1 MSGLTQSDT
10 SMEKAQDQRETLA
23 SMQEITVPDYYKK
36 FSCIGPRCEDT
47 CCNGWN
53 VPIDRDTYHE
63 YKRNQHPVLLP
74 MFKLAVVRNK
84 SALGQN
90 PAHFGLMKMKADQT
104 CHFLQVDKLCAIQTV
119 LGEQALSDT
128 CRIYPRYFNQF
139 GTQREHSLGISCP
152 EAARLILLN
161 PNPIQ
166 FSALKADA
174 TQARTFTSHRF
185 PLTNSVDPE
194 QLAVLNDFRAVII
207 GVLQCR
213 TLSIGGRMMLL
224 GWLLEDA
231 DKVISA
237 KTFAHASELLPVL
250 ERTVSMLAH
259 PTELEAQFALIPSS
273 LPRKLEAM
281 TLLIAKSLTAGA
293 SKRFSECLLAATE
306 GLTGTAPGSDAAL
319 LTQYTQNHAAFYQPF
334 FQDHAYIFENY
345 LVNQVIT
352 RLFPFVRG
360 SYLDLY
366 REMVFNLS
374 ILQVLLVGMAGKD
387 RGLTQDSVIQLFQ
400 SFARKSDHNRSH
412 LDDLISTLQ
421 PGERDSFGHVMWM
434 LKEVDSL
441 PAG

>member
-1 MSGLTQSDT
+1 M
-10 SMEKAQDQRETLA
+10 QD
-23 SMQEITVPDYYKK
+23 ITVPDYFEK

-47 CCNGWN
+47 CCSGWS

-63 YKRNQHPVLLP
+63 YKRNKHPVLAPL
-74 MFKLAVVRNK
+74 FKLAVIKNT
-84 SALGQN
+84 SPLTPN
-90 PAHFGLMKMKADQT
+90 PAHFGVLKMKADKS
-104 CHFLQVDKLCAIQTV
+104 CHFQQEDKLCAIQTL

-139 GTQREHSLGISCP
+139 GAQREHSLGISCP
-152 EAARLILLN
+152 EAARLVLLT
-161 PNPIQ
+161 PTPMQ
-166 FSALKADA
+166 FGTLKADA
-174 TQARTFTSHRF
+174 TTWAHSFTSYRF
-185 PLTNSVDPE
+185 PLKSEGDPE

-213 TLSIGGRMMLL
+213 DLSIGARMMLL

-237 KTFAHASELLPVL
+237 ESFGHASEFLPVL
-250 ERTVSMLAH
+250 ERTVSMLSH
-259 PTELEAQFALIPSS
+259 PAELEAQFALIPSD

-281 TLLIAKSLTAGA
+281 TQLIAKSLTAGA
-293 SKRFSECLLAATE
+293 SPRFSECLLAAAE
-306 GLTGTAPGSDAAL
+306 GLTGAAPGSDAEL
-319 LTQYTQNHAAFYQPF
+319 LSQYTQNHAAFYQPF
-334 FQDHAYIFENY
+334 FQDRSSIFENY

-374 ILQVLLVGMAGKD
+374 ILQVLLVGMAAKN

-412 LDDLISTLQ
+412 LDNLIATLQ
-421 PGERDSFGHVMWM
+421 PGEMDAFGHVMWM
-434 LKEVDSL
+434 LKEVES
-441 PAG
+441 PSAG